1 MKKLTETLQ
10 SKFEYK
16 TNLMKIVDNS
26 KHRALDVILQTRT
39 IAETQAQK
47 ESEETCEDI
56 DIKCFRANLIQNRS
70 AENHRNFTRA
80 G

>member
-1 MKKLTETLQ
+1 MKKLTGMLR

-16 TNLMKIVDNS
+16 PDQMKIIDNS
-26 KHRALDVILQTRT
+26 KHRALDIILQPRT

-56 DIKCFRANLIQNRS
+56 
-70 AENHRNFTRA
+70 
-80 G
+80 